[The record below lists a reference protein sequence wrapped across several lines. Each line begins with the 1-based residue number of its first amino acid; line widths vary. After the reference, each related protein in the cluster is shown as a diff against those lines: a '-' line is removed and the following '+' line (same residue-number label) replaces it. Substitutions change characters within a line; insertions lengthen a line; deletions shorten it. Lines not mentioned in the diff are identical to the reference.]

1 MPGSADSLIRMVC
14 GSARKNGGLSLASAM
29 LISTSTLVD
38 LGSPEKTC
46 KCNDIKRTFWGQ
58 NVSVTTLL
66 NTAFK
71 LFTVANLRYQLS

>member
-38 LGSPEKTC
+38 LGSPEKHV
-46 KCNDIKRTFWGQ
+46 NDIKRTFWGQ

>member
-1 MPGSADSLIRMVC
+1 M
-14 GSARKNGGLSLASAM
+14 
-29 LISTSTLVD
+29 
-38 LGSPEKTC
+38 
-46 KCNDIKRTFWGQ
+46 KRTFWGQ